1 MVDVMFEGEREI
13 ERRNCT
19 MPPHTQLQ
27 QFNQVTVGLK
37 RKMEE
42 DPSLANLK
50 RKMEEEPS
58 LPATQPPSS
67 YPIEFSPPRVDE
79 SDDSPS
85 CMSMLRNDEVP
96 TATVSPLREE
106 VPMSPLGEDV
116 PAPVREDVQASVL
129 DNVPTP
135 VRDNVPASFLGK
147 VSTSVRD
154 NVPASVLDKVPTPV
168 RDNVPAEDSPVVQ
181 VKRKL
186 VEEETSAKRLCTLKE
201 MAGDLRPSTAIAHL
215 SLPPSP
221 TLLSSKD
228 LSLSPPCNKDLS
240 LPPPC
245 NKDLP
250 LLPPCNKDLPL
261 SPPCNKDLPLSPP
274 CNKDLPLS
282 PPCNKDLPLSP
293 PCNKDLPLSPSCNK
307 NEENKENLVCLKSI
321 AENQNFDSILAKTLL
336 AARADNKAEGGPKVV
351 VEPLPSIYELK
362 MSRLEEDE
370 DDDDDS
376 SMFETP
382 PKSPFDRFWT
392 TSGVSSTTTTPPA
405 VSTYQFLDNNQR
417 IECDENGKSYLQLG
431 TVNHHH
437 LPVTPVIQPKPTT
450 LIPRRP
456 IPSCRPSLP
465 RPPNPTPPCE
475 MPSAPFYRQQRTDML
490 SLSLHKLHMARQRSD
505 SSLRR
510 SVLICNMLRYIEEE
524 SNTEA
529 RQHEAHYQEQASQP
543 EHQPYWGG
551 NNFSP
556 PPTPN
561 PYTRDN
567 GSNAFVQENGFDAP
581 LKDFNSAFRQSSPLM
596 ASSPESSENDEERG
610 INWSSVLSLT
620 SQNEL
625 DPLNNNTFNEPT
637 GIWCNGH
644 TDVLSDVDLSQTSF
658 DDVSWK
664 LSPIS
669 ADEVMKAFPEENMF
683 ECAA

>member
-1 MVDVMFEGEREI
+1 M
-13 ERRNCT
+13 
-19 MPPHTQLQ
+19 Q
-27 QFNQVTVGLK
+27 QG
-37 RKMEE
+37 
-42 DPSLANLK
+42 
-50 RKMEEEPS
+50 
-58 LPATQPPSS
+58 
-67 YPIEFSPPRVDE
+67 
-79 SDDSPS
+79 
-85 CMSMLRNDEVP
+85 
-96 TATVSPLREE
+96 
-106 VPMSPLGEDV
+106 
-116 PAPVREDVQASVL
+116 PAPVTSLQQGP
-129 DNVPTP
+129 VP
-135 VRDNVPASFLGK
+135 V
-147 VSTSVRD
+147 TS
-154 NVPASVLDKVPTPV
+154 
-168 RDNVPAEDSPVVQ
+168 
-181 VKRKL
+181 
-186 VEEETSAKRLCTLKE
+186 
-201 MAGDLRPSTAIAHL
+201 
-215 SLPPSP
+215 
-221 TLLSSKD
+221 
-228 LSLSPPCNKDLS
+228 
-240 LPPPC
+240 
-245 NKDLP
+245 
-250 LLPPCNKDLPL
+250 
-261 SPPCNKDLPLSPP
+261 
-274 CNKDLPLS
+274 
-282 PPCNKDLPLSP
+282 
-293 PCNKDLPLSPSCNK
+293 CNKDLPLSPSCNK

-456 IPSCRPSLP
+456 IPSCRPSLL

-567 GSNAFVQENGFDAP
+567 GNNAFVQENGFDAP